1 MELNTVRGTDTTIS
15 ATLSA
20 ALKALQCNIQ
30 KKGSVYLAS
39 LKLEKYRQEQ
49 WESFNEPYV
58 QLRRIVDFSEP
69 NEHCID
75 SQLIARI
82 IRVVWNLV
90 AIGENYGRCHQYCR

>member
-49 WESFNEPYV
+49 
-58 QLRRIVDFSEP
+58 
-69 NEHCID
+69 
-75 SQLIARI
+75 
-82 IRVVWNLV
+82 
-90 AIGENYGRCHQYCR
+90 